1 MLMDALI
8 SGIIFGC
15 IYALV
20 ASGFSVSLSFTKML
34 NLAHGEVMIF
44 ASYFCYFL
52 FKSFGLDPFLSLL
65 IILPVFFLAGFI
77 FYRGLLKYSTKSSPE
92 GILLLFIAISTIL
105 QNLGLLFWLPT
116 QRSITLEHL
125 ASPIIL
131 FGMAIPPVYLIGGV
145 AGFALIFGLHIFL
158 TKTRTGMAIRAIP
171 QDSDLART
179 CGINASFMGRIAFG
193 LAFLCCGLAGV
204 MVAVM
209 FTFNPVSGV
218 TYLLIAL
225 AVVVLGGL
233 GSIFGC
239 LAGGLVIG
247 IAGSLG
253 AYFFGS
259 GVQLL
264 ISYIIFLIV
273 LLIRPKGLFGR
284 YVL

>member
-1 MLMDALI
+1 MFIDALI

-20 ASGFSVSLSFTKML
+20 ASGFSVSLGFTKML

-52 FKSFGLDPFLSLL
+52 FKSFSLDPFLSLL
-65 IILPVFFLAGFI
+65 IILPVYFSVGFV
-77 FYRGLLKYSTKSSPE
+77 FYKGLLKYSSKSSSE

-116 QRSITLEHL
+116 QRSITLEYA
-125 ASPIIL
+125 ASPIML
-131 FGMAIPPVYLIGGV
+131 FGVAIPPIYLIGGI
-145 AGFALIFGLHIFL
+145 AGFAAIFVLHIFL

-171 QDSDLART
+171 QDSDLARA
-179 CGINASFMGRIAFG
+179 CGINSYFMGRIAFG

-209 FTFNPVSGV
+209 FTFNPASGV